1 MLPWLVVVGSSFV
14 TLSNLWMPT
23 RRRWKEGLFDPV
35 AVAARRSSRALAC
48 WDQLVGCLLVQSWL
62 VFGFRWHYISVLGIH
77 GEEEVGT
84 SGAQEVPTVI
94 DISSTEDEAEIPKI
108 RRFRR

>member
-1 MLPWLVVVGSSFV
+1 
-14 TLSNLWMPT
+14 MPT
-23 RRRWKEGLFDPV
+23 RRRWKEGFFDPV
-35 AVAARRSSRALAC
+35 ALAARRSSRALAC
-48 WDQLVGCLLVQSWL
+48 WDQLVGCLLVRSWL
-62 VFGFRWHYISVLGIH
+62 VYGVRLHYISVLGIH
-77 GEEEVGT
+77 GEEEVET